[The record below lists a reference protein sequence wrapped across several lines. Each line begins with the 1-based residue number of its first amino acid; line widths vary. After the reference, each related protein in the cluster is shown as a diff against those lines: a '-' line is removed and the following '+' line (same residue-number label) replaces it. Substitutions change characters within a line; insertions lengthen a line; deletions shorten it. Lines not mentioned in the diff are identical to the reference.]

1 MHIVETGA
9 LSTWQSGDVIG
20 NGRFLYRYNCIAVY
34 LLNIRHYVRLT
45 CKNKR
50 QLSYLLS
57 YPSRQLR
64 ASAALANISFWLMSF
79 DT

>member
-45 CKNKR
+45 CKNK
-50 QLSYLLS
+50 
-57 YPSRQLR
+57 
-64 ASAALANISFWLMSF
+64 
-79 DT
+79 